1 VLALERMTP
10 PYTGPLIAT
19 FGWMRTCVVARARM
33 SGASV
38 SATKADAKGFR
49 PLGRCERRGP
59 CPSLV
64 ASVRRGRS
72 MLAVELITRSSPGR
86 AHRHH
91 PSRRA
96 RVFRRVRRSAA
107 YRRRRR
113 RWLRIRH
120 AIRERAGSNS
130 TCPNRCGTLAGATV
144 PEAGART
151 ENARFTAGLLIAT
164 FVALRQRAATRSALS
179 GASLP
184 ATKAA
189 MCTRACAPLIASF
202 AAGVP
207 VWGAGGQL
215 RVNGWRLVTPGRPSP
230 PSVASSPARCGVFAD
245 WRRVVAGDEGGPL

>member
-1 VLALERMTP
+1 MTP

-151 ENARFTAGLLIAT
+151 ENARFTVGLLIAT
-164 FVALRQRAATRSALS
+164 FRCAAPACC
-179 GASLP
+179 GASLALDESGGYERARLIQFP
-184 ATKAA
+184 RAVRLRGCHKAR
-189 MCTRACAPLIASF
+189 TRRTAPRLAPPRIVAGH
-202 AAGVP
+202 AAGDVHP
-207 VWGAGGQL
+207 FAGSGCCQ
-215 RVNGWRLVTPGRPSP
+215 RV
-230 PSVASSPARCGVFAD
+230 
-245 WRRVVAGDEGGPL
+245 